1 MEVMKM
7 DKRKAAFRQAISCL
21 PPIRRAA
28 GAAGQAG
35 GIEGLRFRAG
45 RARLRQGPAVGERP
59 LPMAAVT
66 PAELREMPSRA
77 ARYSVHS
84 YTEKPAARVSDVI
97 RGGIGWASAAQQRK
111 KTARLS
117 GCAACPQSTAHRAA
131 SRARIYRQIARWI
144 GTDEPQPALFL
155 SPPGYGKTTLL
166 REWVR
171 YFSDRGF
178 TAAIADERSEIAALA
193 DGVPQL
199 AVGRCTDVMEGCSKW
214 QAAVMLLKTMSPA
227 LLALDEITAPEDAK
241 AVSLCTHCGT
251 AVIACAHAAGLDD
264 LRQRPIYREL
274 LALGISSGGYYRKT
288 GRTAGLPHGTMGGD
302 EMLKLIGSVMVFG
315 SCAAL
320 GLSARQNLRRR
331 VAAADAMLL
340 ALGLIRSE
348 ISGRR
353 TPMPEIVGLLTEN
366 EQPIIRLVFRA
377 AASRSGAERSV
388 ARLPVAQHPAG
399 LPCTGRTG
407 HAGMR
412 HSVRRRKLLRP
423 LRRGRAA
430 DRTVAGGAAAG
441 GLAGGSAGGFGKSGK
456 SVPDLRHC
464 ARAAG
469 DSGADLSGGKRWMLI

>member
-1 MEVMKM
+1 M
-7 DKRKAAFRQAISCL
+7 L
-21 PPIRRAA
+21 
-28 GAAGQAG
+28 
-35 GIEGLRFRAG
+35 
-45 RARLRQGPAVGERP
+45 
-59 LPMAAVT
+59 
-66 PAELREMPSRA
+66 SRA
-77 ARYSVHS
+77 AQYSVHS
-84 YTEKPAARVSDVI
+84 YTDSLRH
-97 RGGIGWASAAQQRK
+97 GFL
-111 KTARLS
+111 TLS
-117 GCAACPQSTAHRAA
+117 GGHRLGICGTAAEEDGRVLGVRGLSSINLRIAHQAEDLQA
-131 SRARIYRQIARWI
+131 QIARWI
-144 GTDEPQPALFL
+144 GTDEPQSTLLL

-251 AVIACAHAAGLDD
+251 AVIACAHAADWMICGGG
-264 LRQRPIYREL
+264 RSTVSCSRSAHFIRRL
-274 LALGISSGGYYRKT
+274 LSKT

-366 EQPIIRLVFRA
+366 EQPIVRKSFARCSA
-377 AASRSGAERSV
+377 ACGSRTVCRSATCGA
-388 ARLPVAQHPAG
+388 ALMG

-412 HSVRRRKLLRP
+412 HSVRRRKLLRS

-441 GLAGGSAGGFGKSGK
+441 GLAGGGAGGFGKSGK

-464 ARAAG
+464 ARSAG